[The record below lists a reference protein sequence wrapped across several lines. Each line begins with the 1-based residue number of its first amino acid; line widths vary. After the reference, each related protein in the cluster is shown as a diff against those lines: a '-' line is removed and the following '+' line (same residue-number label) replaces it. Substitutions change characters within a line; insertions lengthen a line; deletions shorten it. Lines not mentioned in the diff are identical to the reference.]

1 MIKIT
6 NILLFFFLIFS
17 TLFAQSPLTGIVY
30 DATTKQPLE
39 FVNIGVTESTIGTV
53 SNEQGKFSLKGVL
66 EEASIKFSSIGYQA
80 KTVSATTLNISPT
93 VYLTPVSYQVATV
106 NINAQKFGPEKKIG
120 KEIKKKNT
128 IWGLPFSYY
137 LGAEIG
143 MPIKINRETIVKSVH
158 FGMHARSP
166 DSILFRINLYD
177 FKNGKAGKNLITKNI
192 YAYTHEVAD
201 YGTIDLSD
209 LNIIVYD
216 DVLLS
221 LQIVKRASGSTTE
234 RIDRDGISGEEY
246 IMFRIKTW
254 IDKTNI
260 LYREASQT
268 DFRHPKRGVVNDK
281 IAFYLLGKQAGKTKK
296 LNIVPA
302 PIIDTKSTLTT
313 WQDSLAFLFEK
324 STIPGLA
331 ITVVKK
337 DSIVFQQTYGQANV
351 AEDIPYT
358 NQTTQPIA
366 SISKTFIGLALMQL
380 VEKGHFTLET
390 PINDIL
396 PFKVVNPHQPK
407 QQITIQQLV
416 THTAGI
422 YDTTAYYEQYY
433 IKKGE
438 NLRLPTSKALIKENI
453 IERADSDLGKYL
465 KAALTSK
472 GDLYESSNF
481 IKKGAAKV
489 YRYSN
494 IGASLAAYLIEVIT
508 GMSYAE
514 YVKQH
519 IFQPLGMNQSAFF
532 RQELP
537 ADNLAT
543 LYTAKNFP
551 LPEWSHP
558 SYPDGNMSTSNA
570 DMTLY
575 LLEMLRG
582 ANGKGSLLSKEG
594 YKTLF
599 SRKSP
604 AFINRKNGGIH
615 AVFWDLAGPRIQH
628 SGGDYGII
636 SFLSFNPSTNSG
648 FYVIS
653 NINPDSIGKALEVD
667 NEDIFNQ
674 LLAILDIVEDF
685 EKR

>member
-1 MIKIT
+1 MTKIT
-6 NILLFFFLIFS
+6 NTLLFFFFTIS
-17 TLFAQSPLTGIVY
+17 ALFAQATLSGVVY
-30 DATTKQPLE
+30 DANTKSAIE
-39 FVNIGVTESTIGTV
+39 FVNIGVIDSTIGTV
-53 SNEQGKFSLKGVL
+53 SDEQGAFSLKGVA
-66 EEASIKFSSIGYQA
+66 ENPSVKFSSIGYES
-80 KTVSATTLNISPT
+80 KTVSVATLRLSPS
-93 VYLTPVSYQVATV
+93 VYLSPISYQVETV

-120 KEIKKKNT
+120 KEIKRKNT

-143 MPIKINRETIVKSVH
+143 TKIKINRETIIKSVH

-177 FKNGKAGKNLITKNI
+177 YKNGKTGKNLITKNV

-209 LNIIVYD
+209 LNIVVYD

-221 LQIVKRASGSTTE
+221 VQIIKKEGGF
-234 RIDRDGISGEEY
+234 DKKEY
-246 IMFRIKTW
+246 VMFRIKTW
-254 IDKTNI
+254 LHDTNI
-260 LYREASQT
+260 LYREASQA
-268 DFRHPKRGVVNDK
+268 DFRKPKRGVVNDK
-281 IAFYLLGKQAGKTKK
+281 IAFYLMGKQAGKTKK
-296 LNIVPA
+296 LNIVPE
-302 PIIDTKSTLTT
+302 PIIDQKPILNT
-313 WQDSLAFLFEK
+313 WQDSLAYLFEQ

-331 ITVVKK
+331 ITVVKN
-337 DSIVFQQTYGQANV
+337 DSIAFQQTYGQANV

-358 NQTTQPIA
+358 HQTTQPIA

-380 VEKGHFTLET
+380 IEKGHFKLET

-396 PFKVVNPHQPK
+396 PFKVVNPHQPT

-433 IKKGE
+433 IKQGE
-438 NLRLPTSKALIKENI
+438 NLLLPTSKALIKENI
-453 IERADSDLGKYL
+453 IEKEDMDLGDYL
-465 KAALTSK
+465 KAALTPE
-472 GDLYESSNF
+472 GDLYDTSNF
-481 IKKGAAKV
+481 IKKGTGKV

-494 IGASLAAYLIEVIT
+494 IGASLAAYLVEVAT
-508 GMSYAE
+508 GISYAE
-514 YVKQH
+514 YVKRH
-519 IFQPLGMNQSAFF
+519 IFQPLGMQQSAFY
-532 RQELP
+532 RNELP
-537 ADNLAT
+537 AKNLAT
-543 LYTAKNFP
+543 LYTAKNLP

-582 ANGKGSLLSKEG
+582 VNGKGRLLSKEG
-594 YKTLF
+594 YATLF

-604 AFINRKNGGIH
+604 VFINGKNGGIH
-615 AVFWDLAGPRIQH
+615 AVFWDITGKRIQH
-628 SGGDYGII
+628 SGGDYGVI
-636 SFLSFNPSTNSG
+636 SFLSFNPSTDSG

-653 NINPDSIGKALEVD
+653 NINPDSIGKNLGVD
-667 NEDIFNQ
+667 NEDVFNQ
-674 LLAILDIVEDF
+674 LLAMLEIVEDF
-685 EKR
+685 EKRK

>member
-1 MIKIT
+1 MSKIT
-6 NILLFFFLIFS
+6 LILLLSFLLALS
-17 TLFAQSPLTGIVY
+17 LSAQDIIEGIVY
-30 DATTKQPLE
+30 ESNTKTAIE
-39 FVNIGVTESTIGTV
+39 FVNIGVTETANGTV
-53 SNEQGKFSLKGVL
+53 SNEQGKFSLKKVPKN
-66 EEASIKFSSIGYQA
+66 ATIKFSSIGYES
-80 KTVSATTLNISPT
+80 KTVSAATLSINPT
-93 VYLTPVSYQVATV
+93 VYLNPVSYQVATV

-143 MPIKINRETIVKSVH
+143 MPIKINRETIIKSVH

-177 FKNGKAGKNLITKNI
+177 FKNGKAGENLITKNI

-209 LNIIVYD
+209 LNIVVYD

-221 LQIVKRASGSTTE
+221 VQIVKKEGGFAKN
-234 RIDRDGISGEEY
+234 EY
-246 IMFRIKTW
+246 VMFRIKTW

-268 DFRHPKRGVVNDK
+268 EFRHPKRGVVNDK

-296 LNIVPA
+296 LNIAPA
-302 PIIDTKSTLTT
+302 PIIDTKTTLTN
-313 WQDSLAFLFEK
+313 WQDSLAYLFKK
-324 STIPGLA
+324 STIPGVA
-331 ITVVKK
+331 ITVVKN
-337 DSIVFQQTYGQANV
+337 DSIAFQQTYGQANV

-380 VEKGHFTLET
+380 IEKGHFTLET

-396 PFKVVNPHQPK
+396 PFKVINPHQPK

-422 YDTTAYYEQYY
+422 YDTAAYYQQYY

-438 NLRLPTSKALIKENI
+438 NLLLPTAKALQKENI
-453 IERADSDLGKYL
+453 LEKADMELGDYL
-465 KAALTSK
+465 KAALTPE
-472 GDLYESSNF
+472 GTLYDTANF
-481 IKKGAAKV
+481 IKKGTGKV

-494 IGASLAAYLIEVIT
+494 IGASLAAYLIEVT
-508 GMSYAE
+508 AGMSYAE

-519 IFQPLGMNQSAFF
+519 ILQPLGMNQSTFF
-532 RQELP
+532 RDELP
-537 ADNLAT
+537 VEHLAT
-543 LYTAKNFP
+543 LYTAKNLP

-558 SYPDGNMSTSNA
+558 SYPDGNMNTSND

-582 ANGKGSLLSKEG
+582 INGKGSLLSKKG
-594 YKTLF
+594 YDILF

-604 AFINRKNGGIH
+604 VFINGKNGQIH
-615 AVFWDLAGPRIQH
+615 TVFWDLTGPRIQH
-628 SGGDYGII
+628 SGGDYGVI

-653 NINPDSIGKALEVD
+653 NINPDSIGKALGVD
-667 NEDIFNQ
+667 NDDIFNQ

-685 EKR
+685 EKKMP